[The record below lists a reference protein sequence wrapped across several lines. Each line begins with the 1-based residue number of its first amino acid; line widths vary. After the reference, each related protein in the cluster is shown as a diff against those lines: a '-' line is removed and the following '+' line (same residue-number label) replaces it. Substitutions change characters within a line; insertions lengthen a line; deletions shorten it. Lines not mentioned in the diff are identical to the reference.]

1 MKIITKNL
9 MEAIVEQKL
18 DSMIDSLGCCKCDVC
33 RMDILCYTLNRLPPK
48 YVATTQGE
56 LLSRIDSLSSTFD
69 MSVVTA
75 ITSAAEVVKQHP
87 RHELLKEADDNK

>member
-18 DSMIDSLGCCKCDVC
+18 DSMIDKLGCCKCDVC

-69 MSVVTA
+69 ISIVTT
-75 ITSAAEVVKQHP
+75 ITNAAEVVRQHP
-87 RHELLKEADDNK
+87 RHDLLKDDNDQQ